1 MKQRLLVVAIVSW
14 ITCTSAACNIAHDD
28 TVLLQEGEQAM
39 REGRLDQAIGL
50 LERAAIANR
59 KNVVCWRTLAEAY
72 AQQGDADDVA
82 KVNAIIASLDR

>member
-14 ITCTSAACNIAHDD
+14 LTCTSAACNVSHDD

-39 REGRLDQAIGL
+39 REGRLDQAVEL

-72 AQQGDADDVA
+72 AEQGNAADLA
-82 KVNAIIASLDR
+82 KVNAILASLDR